1 MIQMIIHRILP
12 GFEDPQS
19 YSSTFLIH
27 QTTLIASYIANCLTF
42 YETLLY
48 LPAIHIVFYYF
59 QLRVETVTMFSEYD
73 CTVLS
78 ETDAANMLKQRM
90 SGFSGLVFLL
100 CVYTYLTQRAFI
112 TMVIKN
118 HMTAR

>member
-1 MIQMIIHRILP
+1 
-12 GFEDPQS
+12 
-19 YSSTFLIH
+19 
-27 QTTLIASYIANCLTF
+27 
-42 YETLLY
+42 
-48 LPAIHIVFYYF
+48 
-59 QLRVETVTMFSEYD
+59 MFSEYD